1 MLDYVLLSP
10 IEDYC
15 NGIPVMLIV
24 VPWDKNTSS
33 SQEKSNYFSAL
44 HNQFFSSVQF
54 YDYSWYGSVWHII
67 NIQRLFPRCIQHL
80 YTEGH
85 HRLSRLHWVSG
96 ANTSSTSN
104 GTSFIQAFP
113 FLGTHILGL
122 CGIALLDA
130 SPDTSLCLFISPLLQ
145 HMLLGWR
152 RRDAGPGQKSV
163 VTQRFKAQTVNELS
177 CPGSFTDCM
186 CQCSWNN

>member
-1 MLDYVLLSP
+1 MLDYGLLSP

-33 SQEKSNYFSAL
+33 SQEKSNYFSPL
-44 HNQFFSSVQF
+44 HKQFFSSVQF

-85 HRLSRLHWVSG
+85 HRGSEHRQWRSSLALG
-96 ANTSSTSN
+96 ALLTACASVAEITSTTDWRESWESTS
-104 GTSFIQAFP
+104 FF
-113 FLGTHILGL
+113 
-122 CGIALLDA
+122 
-130 SPDTSLCLFISPLLQ
+130 SLVPLICLPLLTFLSSGGGKSCTGEWALWGIWRADCSSG
-145 HMLLGWR
+145 HWDVMVLVLLFR
-152 RRDAGPGQKSV
+152 LDFEP
-163 VTQRFKAQTVNELS
+163 
-177 CPGSFTDCM
+177 C
-186 CQCSWNN
+186 